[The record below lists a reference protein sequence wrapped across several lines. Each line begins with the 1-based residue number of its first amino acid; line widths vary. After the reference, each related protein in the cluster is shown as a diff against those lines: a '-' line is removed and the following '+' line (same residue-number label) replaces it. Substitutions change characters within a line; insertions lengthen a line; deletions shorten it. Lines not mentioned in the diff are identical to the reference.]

1 MCGRFTLT
9 RSAAEVAEH
18 FGLSA
23 APQLTPRYNLAP
35 TQEAPVVR
43 IRSGGDKVL
52 ELRRWGLV
60 PRWAKDVSGGA
71 RMINARVE
79 SVAER
84 PAFREALRRR
94 RCLVPAD
101 GFYEWQGRPGQR
113 RPHHITLPGGALF
126 AIAGL
131 YENWLGEGGEA
142 VESFALLTQPA
153 TGAVA
158 ALHGRMPLILDP
170 GDYAVWIERGEL
182 APAAVQAFSQS
193 RAGSLVTRPVDVRV
207 NDVRHDDPECLAAPA
222 EPELPLFPH

>member
-23 APQLTPRYNLAP
+23 APEWAPRFNLAP

-43 IRSGGDKVL
+43 TRSTGERVA

-60 PRWAKDVSGGA
+60 PRWAKDVSVGA
-71 RMINARVE
+71 RMINARAE

-84 PAFREALRRR
+84 PAFREALKRR

-101 GFYEWQGRPGQR
+101 GFYEWQGRAGHR
-113 RPHHITLPGGALF
+113 RPHHITLPEGELF

-131 YENWLGEGGEA
+131 YENWLGAGGEA
-142 VESFALLTQPA
+142 VETFTLMTQAA

-170 GDYAVWIERGEL
+170 ADYAGWLERGEL
-182 APAAVQAFSQS
+182 APDAIASFSQT
-193 RAGSLVTRPVDVRV
+193 RAGALVTRPIDTRV
-207 NDVRHDDPECLAAPA
+207 NDVRNDDPECLAPPA
-222 EPELPLFPH
+222 EPELPLFSS

>member
-18 FGLSA
+18 FGLDA
-23 APQLTPRYNLAP
+23 APALPPRYNLAP

-43 IRSGGDKVL
+43 IGSDGERVA

-60 PRWAKDVSGGA
+60 PRWAKDVSVGA
-71 RMINARVE
+71 RQINARAE

-84 PAFREALRRR
+84 PAFREALRHR

-101 GFYEWQGRPGQR
+101 GFYEWQGRAGR
-113 RPHHITLPGGALF
+113 KRPHHIALPDGALF

-131 YENWLGEGGEA
+131 YESWLGPGGEA
-142 VESFALLTQPA
+142 VESFTLVTQPA

-170 GDYAVWIERGEL
+170 EGYATWLARGTL
-182 APAAVQAFSQS
+182 APEAIPAFSQT
-193 RAGSLVTRPVDVRV
+193 RAAALVTRPVDVRV
-207 NDVRHDDPECLAAPA
+207 NDVRHDDPACLAPSA
-222 EPELPLFPH
+222 EPELPLFPR